1 MLSWLTVAPYEC
13 PMDVAD
19 FDLNL
24 LKAFDALYAERHVTH
39 AGQRIG
45 LSQSA
50 MSGALTRL
58 REVFKDELFIRSPT
72 GMQPTPRADDL
83 AGPVLAALRLM
94 RDVLHADT
102 FDPAAADHT
111 VTVAMTDYAA
121 FVLLPPLLARL
132 AVEAPRLD
140 VHVRGIFGRAEALDL
155 LDNGEANLAIGFPVE
170 VSARILVHPLLH
182 EGFACIARR
191 GHPAFA
197 EGAGLEAFAAAPH
210 LLVSPE
216 GDRMGLVDHK
226 LAALGLE
233 RRIVLSLPQFLVAPF
248 VVADTDLVA
257 TLASRVARRFAA
269 ASLGIAV
276 HEPPIALP
284 GWPLAMMWHRRV
296 DDHPA
301 TTWLRDRI
309 VSHFKSIGAELNLKY
324 IDPSYAIRSVPANP
338 YDSVYCVR
346 LAHSAVH
353 AAMSGRTETVIGRW
367 RGRFVHVPM
376 ALAIRQRNT
385 VDPHGDLWMSVLEA
399 TGQPRM
405 FTP

>member
-1 MLSWLTVAPYEC
+1 MPYRNA
-13 PMDVAD
+13 MDVAG

-45 LSQSA
+45 LSQPA

-58 REVFKDELFIRSPT
+58 REVFGDELFVRSPA
-72 GMQPTPRADDL
+72 GMQPTPRADAL
-83 AGPVLAALRLM
+83 AGPVSAALRLM
-94 RDVLHADT
+94 RDVLRTEA

-121 FVLLPPLLARL
+121 FVLLPPLLSRL

-140 VHVRGIFGRAEALDL
+140 MRVRGIFGRAEALDL
-155 LDNGEANLAIGFPVE
+155 LDTGEANLAVGFPVE
-170 VSARILVHPLLH
+170 ASARVLVRPLLR

-197 EGAGLEAFAAAPH
+197 EGAGLEKFAAAPH

-216 GDRMGLVDHK
+216 GDRLGLVAQK
-226 LAALGLE
+226 LAARGLA

-257 TLASRVARRFAA
+257 TLATRVARRFAA
-269 ASLGIAV
+269 ADLGIAV

-284 GWPLAMMWHRRV
+284 DWPLALMWHRRV

-301 TTWLRDRI
+301 TLWLRDRI
-309 VSHFKSIGAELNLKY
+309 ADV
-324 IDPSYAIRSVPANP
+324 
-338 YDSVYCVR
+338 
-346 LAHSAVH
+346 
-353 AAMSGRTETVIGRW
+353 
-367 RGRFVHVPM
+367 
-376 ALAIRQRNT
+376 
-385 VDPHGDLWMSVLEA
+385 A
-399 TGQPRM
+399 TL
-405 FTP
+405 T

>member
-1 MLSWLTVAPYEC
+1 LVSWLTLVPYQR
-13 PMDVAD
+13 PMDVTG

-58 REVFKDELFIRSPT
+58 RELFKDELFVRSPT

-83 AGPVLAALRLM
+83 AGPVSAALRLVQE
-94 RDVLHADT
+94 VLQANA
-102 FDPAAADHT
+102 FDPGAAHHT
-111 VTVAMTDYAA
+111 VTIAMTDYAA

-140 VHVRGIFGRAEALDL
+140 VRVRGIFGRDEALDL
-155 LDNGEANLAIGFPVE
+155 LDSGEANLAIGFPVE
-170 VSARILVHPLLH
+170 ASARILVRPLLH
-182 EGFACIARR
+182 EDFACIARH

-216 GDRMGLVDHK
+216 GDRTGLVDHK

-276 HEPPIALP
+276 HEPPITLP
-284 GWPLAMMWHRRV
+284 SWPLAMMWHRRV

-301 TTWLRDRI
+301 TIWLRDRI
-309 VSHFKSIGAELNLKY
+309 AE
-324 IDPSYAIRSVPANP
+324 VFT
-338 YDSVYCVR
+338 
-346 LAHSAVH
+346 LA
-353 AAMSGRTETVIGRW
+353 
-367 RGRFVHVPM
+367 
-376 ALAIRQRNT
+376 
-385 VDPHGDLWMSVLEA
+385 
-399 TGQPRM
+399 
-405 FTP
+405 

>member
-1 MLSWLTVAPYEC
+1 
-13 PMDVAD
+13 MDLAA

-58 REVFKDELFIRSPT
+58 REVFADELFVRSPA

-83 AGPVLAALRLM
+83 AGPVSAALRLM
-94 RDVLHADT
+94 RGVLQAES
-102 FDPAAADHT
+102 FDPAASDHT
-111 VTVAMTDYAA
+111 LTIAMTDYAA

-132 AVEAPRLD
+132 ATAAPRLD
-140 VHVRGIFGRAEALDL
+140 VQVRGIFARTEALDL
-155 LDNGEANLAIGFPVE
+155 LDSGEASLAVGFPVE
-170 VSARILVHPLLH
+170 ASARILVRPLLH
-182 EGFACIARR
+182 EGFSCIARH

-197 EGAGLEAFAAAPH
+197 DGAGVEAFAAAPH

-216 GDRMGLVDHK
+216 GDRRGLVDHR

-257 TLASRVARRFAA
+257 TLATRVARRLAA
-269 ASLGIAV
+269 AGLGIAV
-276 HEPPIALP
+276 HEPPLPLP

-301 TTWLRDRI
+301 TSWLRERI
-309 VSHFKSIGAELNLKY
+309 AEVS
-324 IDPSYAIRSVPANP
+324 
-338 YDSVYCVR
+338 
-346 LAHSAVH
+346 
-353 AAMSGRTETVIGRW
+353 
-367 RGRFVHVPM
+367 
-376 ALAIRQRNT
+376 ALA
-385 VDPHGDLWMSVLEA
+385 
-399 TGQPRM
+399 
-405 FTP
+405 

>member
-1 MLSWLTVAPYEC
+1 MPYQR
-13 PMDVAD
+13 PMDVAG

-58 REVFKDELFIRSPT
+58 RELFKDELFVRSPA

-83 AGPVLAALRLM
+83 AGPVSAALRLM
-94 RDVLHADT
+94 REVLQADT
-102 FDPAAADHT
+102 FDPAVANHM

-121 FVLLPPLLARL
+121 FVLLPPLLTRL

-140 VHVRGIFGRAEALDL
+140 VQVRGIFGRAEALDL
-155 LDNGEANLAIGFPVE
+155 LDSGEANLAIGLPVE
-170 VSARILVHPLLH
+170 ASSRILVHPLLH
-182 EGFACIARR
+182 EGFACIARH
-191 GHPAFA
+191 GHSAFA

-216 GDRMGLVDHK
+216 GDRTGLVDYK

-269 ASLGIAV
+269 AHCLTLIATGPVRCLRWFATGGRELGKQQDGTADQ
-276 HEPPIALP
+276 H
-284 GWPLAMMWHRRV
+284 
-296 DDHPA
+296 
-301 TTWLRDRI
+301 
-309 VSHFKSIGAELNLKY
+309 
-324 IDPSYAIRSVPANP
+324 
-338 YDSVYCVR
+338 
-346 LAHSAVH
+346 
-353 AAMSGRTETVIGRW
+353 GRT
-367 RGRFVHVPM
+367 
-376 ALAIRQRNT
+376 N
-385 VDPHGDLWMSVLEA
+385 
-399 TGQPRM
+399 
-405 FTP
+405 